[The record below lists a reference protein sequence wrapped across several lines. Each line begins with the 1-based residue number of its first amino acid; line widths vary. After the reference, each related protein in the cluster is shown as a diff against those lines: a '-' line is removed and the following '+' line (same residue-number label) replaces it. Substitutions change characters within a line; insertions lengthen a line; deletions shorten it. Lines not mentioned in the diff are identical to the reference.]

1 MSTGLVVM
9 TINQLISEIKK
20 FKGIKE
26 RKIKILT
33 DLEKLNMNMR
43 KVKIQNILIKQY
55 NQLNVRKRAY

>member
-26 RKIKILT
+26 RKNQDT
-33 DLEKLNMNMR
+33 Y
-43 KVKIQNILIKQY
+43 LI
-55 NQLNVRKRAY
+55 